1 MEPAKN
7 FPVDSFYPLI
17 HLPFFQVSV
26 YIMIIKIQ
34 QNIPLAPLTTF
45 KIGGPAKFFTEVKTK
60 EELAEAFAWAEKN
73 KEKVF
78 LLGGGSNVLINDKGV
93 NGLVV
98 KLSNNEINIKG
109 TRLEC
114 GAGASLMAAA
124 RTAIGENLTGLEW
137 AIGIPGTVGGAV
149 QGNAGAYGKAISD
162 NVETIAVFNLK
173 KKSFFIYSNKDC
185 RFGYKTSVFKNDG
198 DNFQEIIWQVV
209 LKAEKGE
216 AGAIQQA
223 AEQYLSQRSRS
234 QPKLPSAGCVF
245 INFDL
250 EKLRESSPK
259 LAAEAES
266 LGIAKN
272 GKVSAGWLVERL
284 DMKGKT
290 IGGAKVSLEHANFI
304 VNTGKATAEDVITLI
319 SCIKQHARAK
329 YNMQLQEEIQY
340 IGF

>member
-1 MEPAKN
+1 M
-7 FPVDSFYPLI
+7 D
-17 HLPFFQVSV
+17 
-26 YIMIIKIQ
+26 IKIQ

-45 KIGGPAKFFTEVKTK
+45 KIGGPAKFFAEVKTK

-73 KEKVF
+73 KEEIF
-78 LLGGGSNVLINDKGV
+78 LLGGGSNVLVNDKGV

-98 KLSNNEINIKG
+98 KLCNNEINIKG

-149 QGNAGAYGKAISD
+149 KGNAGAYGKAISN
-162 NVETIAVFNLK
+162 NVETIAVFNIK

-185 RFGYKTSVFKNDG
+185 RFGYKTSAFKNGG
-198 DNFQEIIWQVV
+198 DDLQEIIWQVI
-209 LKAEKGE
+209 LKMEKGD
-216 AGAIQQA
+216 AVAIQKTA
-223 AEQYLSQRSRS
+223 DEYLSHRSQT

-245 INFDL
+245 KNLDW

-259 LAAEAES
+259 LAAEAEAS
-266 LGIAKN
+266 GMVKS
-272 GKVSAGWLVERL
+272 GRVGAGWLVERL

-304 VNTGKATAEDVITLI
+304 VNTGKASAEDVVMLI
-319 SCIKQHARAK
+319 SYIKQHARVK
-329 YNMQLQEEIQY
+329 YNIQLQEEAQY